1 MSDTEE
7 DISPEEKANI
17 AQDFI
22 VHSPPGEVEIVCKD
36 VRVLL
41 DDDDS
46 YAEGMLS
53 ALSKFRQAQFT
64 PVEVNGNQ
72 VLVTQYGLVDPSAKR
87 FIDPRSKSTFVYNF
101 SSQQV
106 SDIKSLED
114 EEMDDSMEV
123 YRSEIDEAV
132 RAYVEDYFQT
142 GVVTVYSRENSVI
155 VCIEAHKYS
164 PDNFWNGKWRSE
176 YNVKIEG
183 GEAKLTGLLKTQVH
197 YYEDG
202 NVQLVNSKECK
213 EILPIS
219 TEKQLAEDI
228 AKLLQKF
235 EYDYQLAMITNYQ
248 SMSSGTFKAL
258 RRQLPV
264 TRSKIDWNKIL
275 AYQIGQDI
283 GAGKN

>member
-53 ALSKFRQAQFT
+53 ALSKFRLAQFT
-64 PVEVNGNQ
+64 PVEVNGNM
-72 VLVTQYGLVDPSAKR
+72 VLITQHGLIDPSAKR

-101 SSQQV
+101 SSQQI
-106 SDIKSLED
+106 SDVQSIED
-114 EEMDDSMEV
+114 EEMSDVEA

-132 RAYVEDYFQT
+132 RSYVEEYFAT
-142 GVVTVYSRENSVI
+142 GVVTVYGKQNTVI

-176 YNVKIEG
+176 YSITIEDS
-183 GEAKLTGLLKTQVH
+183 EAKLTGLLKTQVH

-213 EILPIS
+213 EILTITS
-219 TEKQLAEDI
+219 EKQLAEDI

-235 EYDYQLAMITNYQ
+235 EHDYQLAMITNYQ

>member
-1 MSDTEE
+1 MSD
-7 DISPEEKANI
+7 
-17 AQDFI
+17 
-22 VHSPPGEVEIVCKD
+22 VE
-36 VRVLL
+36 
-41 DDDDS
+41 
-46 YAEGMLS
+46 A
-53 ALSKFRQAQFT
+53 
-64 PVEVNGNQ
+64 
-72 VLVTQYGLVDPSAKR
+72 
-87 FIDPRSKSTFVYNF
+87 
-101 SSQQV
+101 
-106 SDIKSLED
+106 
-114 EEMDDSMEV
+114 

-132 RAYVEDYFQT
+132 RSYVEEYFAT
-142 GVVTVYSRENSVI
+142 GVVTVYGKQNTVV

-176 YNVKIEG
+176 YSITIED
-183 GEAKLTGLLKTQVH
+183 GEAKRTGLLKTQVH

-213 EILPIS
+213 EILTITS
-219 TEKQLAEDI
+219 EKQLAEDI

-235 EYDYQLAMITNYQ
+235 EHEYQLAMITNYQ

>member
-114 EEMDDSMEV
+114 DEVDDSMEV

-142 GVVTVYSRENSVI
+142 GVVTVYSRESSVI

>member
-114 EEMDDSMEV
+114 DGMDDSMEV

-142 GVVTVYSRENSVI
+142 GVVTVYSRENSII

>member
-114 EEMDDSMEV
+114 DETDDSMEV

-142 GVVTVYSRENSVI
+142 GVVTVYSRESSVI

>member
-87 FIDPRSKSTFVYNF
+87 FIDPRSKSSFVYNF

-114 EEMDDSMEV
+114 DEMDDNMEV

-142 GVVTVYSRENSVI
+142 GVVTVYSRESSVI